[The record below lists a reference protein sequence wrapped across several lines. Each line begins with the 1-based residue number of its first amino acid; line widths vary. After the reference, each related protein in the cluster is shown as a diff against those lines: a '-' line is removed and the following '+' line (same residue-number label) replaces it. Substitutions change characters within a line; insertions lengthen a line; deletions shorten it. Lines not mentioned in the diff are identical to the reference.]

1 LQNHAFPF
9 PHGGPLPLGKLL
21 GYLALEQATKAQT
34 FNSFIRNFQEKYLT
48 AFANPPHNADSLNL
62 LIIEAFGI
70 IPRALLTEYNGLL
83 LPTMTLMKE
92 KHRQYGKFYAIIVLP
107 RMDLA
112 GWRLS
117 NCFANGILKLIEF
130 IPRVCVE
137 FLDRDEVYPDK
148 TKLKDVFPLTVKEN
162 HQYVLM
168 NLETSINELK
178 FRWSTIEFISRE
190 LIYASSDIN

>member
-1 LQNHAFPF
+1 
-9 PHGGPLPLGKLL
+9 
-21 GYLALEQATKAQT
+21 
-34 FNSFIRNFQEKYLT
+34 
-48 AFANPPHNADSLNL
+48 
-62 LIIEAFGI
+62 
-70 IPRALLTEYNGLL
+70 
-83 LPTMTLMKE
+83 
-92 KHRQYGKFYAIIVLP
+92 
-107 RMDLA
+107 MDLA

-117 NCFANGILKLIEF
+117 NCFAKGILKLIEF

-178 FRWSTIEFISRE
+178 FRWSTIEFIARE